1 MRNFF
6 ASESVTEGHPD
17 KLCDQV
23 TDAIL
28 DEILKKD
35 PKGRVAVEALVT
47 NGVMFIAGEI
57 TTDCYIEIPNIA
69 RAIIKEVGYTKAE
82 YGFHYDT
89 AGITVAIQ
97 AQSSDIARGV
107 DRYKEAAGG
116 KIVKERL
123 SELGAGDQGL
133 MFGYACTE
141 TPELMPLPIVLAH
154 RLCQRLAEVRKKGI
168 VKGLRPDGKS
178 QVTVEY
184 NCEHSEQLQ
193 GAKRRHNGGKPK
205 RVETVVLAAQHEPDV
220 KLPRLKKQLIEKVV
234 RPVIPEGL
242 LDQKTKY
249 HINATGRFVTGGPR
263 ADTGLTGRKSA
274 VDTYGGYARHGG
286 GSFSGKD
293 LTKVDRSGQY
303 MARYVAKNIVAAKLA
318 EKCELQVSYVI
329 GVPEPLAVSV
339 DSFGTGKVSDELL
352 AEAVKEVFDFRPG
365 MIIKNLKL
373 RRPIYRQVACYGHFG
388 RPELDLPWEK
398 TDKTDRLHEAVS
410 KLTG

>member
-1 MRNFF
+1 VKNFF
-6 ASESVTEGHPD
+6 TSESVTEGHPD

-23 TDAIL
+23 ADAIL
-28 DEILKKD
+28 DEIMRGD
-35 PKGRVAVEALVT
+35 PKARVAVEALVT

-57 TTDCYIEIPNIA
+57 TTNCYIEIP
-69 RAIIKEVGYTKAE
+69 AITRRVIKEIGYTKAE

-89 AGITVAIQ
+89 AGITMAIQ

-107 DRYKEAAGG
+107 DRYKETVGG
-116 KIVKERL
+116 KIVRERL

-133 MFGYACTE
+133 MFGYACGE

-205 RVETVVLAAQHEPDV
+205 RVDTIVLAAQHDPDV
-220 KLPRLKKQLIEKVV
+220 RLPQLKKQLIENVV
-234 RPVIPEGL
+234 RVVIPKGL
-242 LDQKTKY
+242 LDQGTKY

-263 ADTGLTGRKSA
+263 ADTGLTGRKNI
-274 VDTYGGYARHGG
+274 VDTYGGCAHHGG
-286 GSFSGKD
+286 GSLSGKD
-293 LTKVDRSGQY
+293 PTKVDCSGQY
-303 MARYVAKNIVAAKLA
+303 MARYAAKNVVAAKLA

-339 DSFGTGKVSDELL
+339 NTFGTGKVSDELL
-352 AEAVKEVFDFRPG
+352 TEVVKKVFDFRPG
-365 MIIKNLKL
+365 MIIRNLKL
-373 RRPIYRQVACYGHFG
+373 RQPIYRQVACYGHFG

-398 TDKTDRLHEAVS
+398 TDKIERLHEVVS
-410 KLTG
+410 KLTS

>member
-6 ASESVTEGHPD
+6 TSESVTEGHPD

-23 TDAIL
+23 ADAVL
-28 DEILKKD
+28 DEILGKD
-35 PKGRVAVEALVT
+35 PKARVAVEALVT
-47 NGVMFIAGEI
+47 NGVMFVAGEI
-57 TTDCYIEIPNIA
+57 TTDCYVEIPNIA
-69 RAIIKEVGYTKAE
+69 RAVIKEVGYTKAE

-89 AGITVAIQ
+89 AGVTVAIQ

-107 DRYKEAAGG
+107 DRYKETAGG

-141 TPELMPLPIVLAH
+141 TQELMPLPIVLAH

-184 NCEHSEQLQ
+184 N
-193 GAKRRHNGGKPK
+193 GGKPK
-205 RVETVVLAAQHEPDV
+205 GGTVLYSPKRIETVVLAAQHEPDV
-220 KLPRLKKQLIEKVV
+220 KLPRLKKQLIENVV

-242 LDQKTKY
+242 LDQGTKY

-286 GSFSGKD
+286 GSLSGKD
-293 LTKVDRSGQY
+293 PTKVDRSGQY
-303 MARYVAKNIVAAKLA
+303 MARYAAKNVVAAKLA
-318 EKCELQVSYVI
+318 EKCELQVSYAI
-329 GVPEPLAVSV
+329 GVPEPLAVCV
-339 DSFGTGKVSDELL
+339 NTFGTGKVSDELL

-373 RRPIYRQVACYGHFG
+373 REPIYRQVACYGHFG
-388 RPELDLPWEK
+388 RPELNLPWEK
-398 TDKTDRLHEAVS
+398 TDKIDQLHEAVS

>member
-6 ASESVTEGHPD
+6 TSESVTEGHPD

-28 DEILKKD
+28 DEILKGD
-35 PKGRVAVEALVT
+35 PKARVAVEALVT

-57 TTDCYIEIPNIA
+57 TTDCYVEIPNIA
-69 RAIIKEVGYTKAE
+69 RDVIKEVGYIKAE

-89 AGITVAIQ
+89 AGISVAIQ

-107 DRYKEAAGG
+107 DRYKETAGG

-168 VKGLRPDGKS
+168 VKDLRPDGKS

-184 NCEHSEQLQ
+184 
-193 GAKRRHNGGKPK
+193 NGGKPK

-220 KLPRLKKQLIEKVV
+220 KLPRLKKQLVENVV

-242 LDQKTKY
+242 LDQKTNY

-286 GSFSGKD
+286 GSLSGKD
-293 LTKVDRSGQY
+293 PTKVDRSSQY

-318 EKCELQVSYVI
+318 EKCELQVSYAI

-339 DSFGTGKVSDELL
+339 DTFGTGKVSDDLL
-352 AEAVKEVFDFRPG
+352 AEAVKKVFDFRPG

-398 TDKTDRLHEAVS
+398 TDKIDRLHEAVS